1 MKVLGKFVENVKLRQ
16 QEQNT
21 QIYFKFPFYLAL
33 GKGGATGRVCHWDSF
48 HASQTT
54 CLARWDTS
62 PKLQGQQE
70 CLYDMNCEPEP
81 SHCSYS
87 DSNSLT
93 KRVVLTW

>member
-48 HASQTT
+48 HASQT
-54 CLARWDTS
+54 L
-62 PKLQGQQE
+62 L
-70 CLYDMNCEPEP
+70 
-81 SHCSYS
+81 
-87 DSNSLT
+87 
-93 KRVVLTW
+93 V